1 MNKKIILILKS
12 IIIGV
17 CLSAAIR
24 YGFQSVTFYPILIIV
39 LQIIGIY
46 FGEFRIVKQEETKSI
61 EPSNEIDV
69 TKLTI
74 GQNLVHKD
82 LGTIRIE
89 GIKPHCG
96 DYAIIYK
103 DKLGNHT
110 WVYLKNC
117 KLQ

>member
-1 MNKKIILILKS
+1 MNNKLTLILKS

-24 YGFQSVTFYPILIIV
+24 YGFKSITFYPVIIIV
-39 LQIIGIY
+39 LQLITIY
-46 FGEFRIVKQEETKSI
+46 FMEFAKPKNNVKIEIKETQI
-61 EPSNEIDV
+61 
-69 TKLTI
+69 LTPENVYI
-74 GQNLVHKD
+74 GQTLVHKEK
-82 LGTIRIE
+82 GPIKVE

-96 DYAIIYK
+96 DYAIMTE
-103 DKLGNHT
+103 DS

>member
-1 MNKKIILILKS
+1 MNNKLTLILKS

-24 YGFQSVTFYPILIIV
+24 YGFQSVTFYPVFIIV
-39 LQIIGIY
+39 LQLITIY
-46 FGEFRIVKQEETKSI
+46 FMEFAKPKTNPKI
-61 EPSNEIDV
+61 EIKK
-69 TKLTI
+69 TQILTPNNVYI
-74 GQNLVHKD
+74 GQKLIHKEKG
-82 LGTIRIE
+82 LIEVE

-96 DYAIIYK
+96 DYAIMTE
-103 DKLGNHT
+103 DS

>member
-24 YGFQSVTFYPILIIV
+24 YGFQSVTYFPILIIV
-39 LQIIGIY
+39 LQLISIY
-46 FGEFRIVKQEETKSI
+46 FIEFAKPKQQVLIIQDLTPET
-61 EPSNEIDV
+61 V
-69 TKLTI
+69 QI

-82 LGTIRIE
+82 LGLIKVE